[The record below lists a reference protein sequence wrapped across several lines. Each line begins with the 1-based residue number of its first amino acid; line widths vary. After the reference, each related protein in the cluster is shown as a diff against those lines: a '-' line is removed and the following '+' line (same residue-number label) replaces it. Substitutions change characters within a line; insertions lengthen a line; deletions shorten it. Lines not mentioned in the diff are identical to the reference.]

1 MKILDGRPYIP
12 QIRKLI
18 EEYTSWLGRD
28 LTFQNLE
35 EELRDPA
42 KKYTPPQGEVLVAE
56 EAGRIIGMIA
66 YHRHTDRRC
75 EMKRL
80 YVNPEYRGRNAG
92 ERLIETLIEHAKA
105 AGYQEMVLDSIVSLQ
120 AAIHLYK
127 KLGFQECEPYY
138 ENPMSDAIYMRRAL

>member
-80 YVNPEYRGRNAG
+80 YVNP
-92 ERLIETLIEHAKA
+92 
-105 AGYQEMVLDSIVSLQ
+105 
-120 AAIHLYK
+120 
-127 KLGFQECEPYY
+127 
-138 ENPMSDAIYMRRAL
+138 